1 MSYRIEKNFISLA
14 LFFNIHRQAIME
26 TVEEMSKALFIKSV
40 EHGLSNIRE
49 EKKDEIIRKIIDEG
63 LRGVNVGV
71 EMNLV
76 LTATAFIAATAIYTI
91 FNETN
96 ARNATE
102 WLQAYHRFVDYL
114 VADMSQ
120 NEGED

>member
-1 MSYRIEKNFISLA
+1 
-14 LFFNIHRQAIME
+14 
-26 TVEEMSKALFIKSV
+26 MSKALFIKSV
-40 EHGLSNIRE
+40 EHGLSNVTDKR
-49 EKKDEIIRKIIDEG
+49 KDEVIRKIIDEG
-63 LRGVNVGV
+63 LKGINVGV

-120 NEGED
+120 GDGED

>member
-1 MSYRIEKNFISLA
+1 MSYRTEKNFISLA
-14 LFFNIHRQAIME
+14 LFFNTHREAIME
-26 TVEEMSKALFIKSV
+26 TVEEMAKAIFIKSV
-40 EHGLSNIRE
+40 EHGLSNIPESR
-49 EKKDEIIRKIIDEG
+49 KDEMIRKIIDEG
-63 LRGVNVGV
+63 LKGTNIGV

-102 WLQAYHRFVDYL
+102 WLQAYHRFVDFL
-114 VADMSQ
+114 VADMVQ
-120 NEGED
+120 GNGED

>member
-1 MSYRIEKNFISLA
+1 MSYRVEKDFISLA
-14 LFFNIHRQAIME
+14 LFFNLHREAVME

-40 EHGLSNIRE
+40 EHGLSNVTDKR
-49 EKKDEIIRKIIDEG
+49 KDEVIRKIIDEG
-63 LRGVNVGV
+63 LKGINVGV